1 MTIYD
6 EYEKTIL
13 KQISAYKEFGNFY
26 VSDEDFEDLA
36 KLLKIEKSKLVDSYN
51 SSDYNTYNIMLFEN
65 ILNYIHVSNY
75 LKLLNIPTEFDDV
88 LEVYRLFDDISNILM
103 MMSVNISVFYDLKSD
118 EFSREYLLYTFGK
131 PVSWNA
137 YLNHLGLFL
146 NSNFYSDNSI
156 HLPLIYSLLKYELET
171 FSKTAYFVNSLLLI
185 SVSDYLSDSVKDI
198 SKKLLYDLSHL
209 LKDGHIITLK
219 LNSLYHNLDIDPS
232 KRVKTDNTTCLQVY
246 YSYQNSDVY
255 SLRLDLSHEGVEN
268 IHYNNISP
276 GGTKCYL
283 FSKNEYLNIIREHP
297 ELSKF
302 FIEYT
307 DIFALKELKN
317 CNIKDKKLFELYYDL
332 CMAKQHEMINDE
344 AYKEIDLISL
354 MEVLSYILPIQFYS
368 KIDNNDEYT
377 NLCFIFANIM
387 SIKGLFGLY
396 LSLKDPT
403 LEEHFINN
411 IVDYAVDKNIINNTE
426 KYSYKTFEGV
436 SFIAELAQE
445 VINRE

>member
-1 MTIYD
+1 MAIYD
-6 EYEKTIL
+6 KYEKTIL

-26 VSDEDFEDLA
+26 VSDKDFEDLA
-36 KLLKIEKSKLVDSYN
+36 NLLKIEKSKLVYSYN
-51 SSDYNTYNIMLFEN
+51 SLEHNSDNIMLFEN

-75 LKLLNIPTEFDDV
+75 LKLLNIPTGFDDV
-88 LEVYRLFDDISNILM
+88 LEVYRLFDDISNVLM
-103 MMSVNISVFYDLKSD
+103 MMSVNISVFYDLKSG

-137 YLNHLGLFL
+137 YLNHFRLFL
-146 NSNFYSDNSI
+146 DFNFYSDNSI

-171 FSKTAYFVNSLLLI
+171 FSKTAYFLNSLLLI
-185 SVSDYLSDSVKDI
+185 SVSNYLSESVKDI
-198 SKKLLYDLSHL
+198 SKKLFSDLSHL

-219 LNSLYHNLDIDPS
+219 PNSLYHNLDIDPS

-255 SLRLDLSHEGVEN
+255 SLRLDLSHESIEN

-283 FSKNEYLNIIREHP
+283 FSRDEYSNIIGEHP
-297 ELSKF
+297 ELIKY

-307 DIFALKELKN
+307 DVFALKELKN

-354 MEVLSYILPIQFYS
+354 MEVLGYIMPIQFYS
-368 KIDNNDEYT
+368 KIDINDEYT

-387 SIKGLFGLY
+387 SIKGMFGLY
-396 LSLKDPT
+396 LFLKDPT
-403 LEEHFINN
+403 LEKQIINN
-411 IVDYAVDKNIINNTE
+411 IVNYAVDKNIISNDE
-426 KYSYKTFEGV
+426 KNSYKTFEGV
-436 SFIAELAQE
+436 SLIAELAKE
-445 VINRE
+445 MINRE